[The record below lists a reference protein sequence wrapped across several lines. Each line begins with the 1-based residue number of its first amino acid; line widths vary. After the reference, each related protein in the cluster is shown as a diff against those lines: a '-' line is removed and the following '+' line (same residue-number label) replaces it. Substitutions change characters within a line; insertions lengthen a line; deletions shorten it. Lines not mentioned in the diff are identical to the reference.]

1 MNAAPATA
9 ETRQRLVVAAL
20 ELFWEK
26 GYGSTSIA
34 DILGRASAN
43 AGSLYHFF
51 PTKQD
56 LLLEV
61 LDTYH
66 RGIDAMLLQP
76 AWAGVEDPLQRVFAL
91 LARYRKLIEMT
102 ECAYG
107 CPIGSLALELHEPDL
122 PVRQRLASNFSAW
135 TDAVE
140 RCFAAVPTLPPEVDR
155 RRLAEFALTTMEG
168 GVMLTRTY
176 RDARYFDRA
185 VATLRDY
192 LARLTGA
199 SQGPGLGPLDV
210 PAPVPD
216 PVPGPAPGRARGGAH
231 GKSRARKSRRVTKKK
246 RSK

>member
-1 MNAAPATA
+1 M
-9 ETRQRLVVAAL
+9 AAL

-34 DILGRASAN
+34 DILGRAGAN

-61 LDTYH
+61 LDTYR
-66 RGIDAMLLQP
+66 RGIGPMLLQP
-76 AWAGVEDPLQRVFAL
+76 AWAGVDDPLERVFAL
-91 LARYRKLIEMT
+91 LARYRHLIEMT

-122 PVRQRLASNFSAW
+122 PVRERLAQNFSGW
-135 TDAVE
+135 VDAVE
-140 RCFAAVPTLPPEVDR
+140 RCYDAVPGLPRDIDR
-155 RRLAEFALTTMEG
+155 RRLAEFTLITMEG

-185 VATLRDY
+185 IATLRDY
-192 LARLTGA
+192 VTRLAGGDA
-199 SQGPGLGPLDV
+199 
-210 PAPVPD
+210 
-216 PVPGPAPGRARGGAH
+216 ARSVHAKTTRQ
-231 GKSRARKSRRVTKKK
+231 KSTPYDKKANRRRTK
-246 RSK
+246 R

>member
-1 MNAAPATA
+1 VLVNAGAAPP
-9 ETRQRLVVAAL
+9 ETRQRLVMAAL

-34 DILGRASAN
+34 DILGRAGAN

-61 LDTYH
+61 LDTYQ
-66 RGIDAMLLQP
+66 RGIDPMLLQP
-76 AWAGVEDPLQRVFAL
+76 AWAGIDDPLERVFAL
-91 LARYRKLIEMT
+91 LARYRQLIEMT

-122 PVRQRLASNFSAW
+122 PVRERLAQNFSGW
-135 TDAVE
+135 VDAVE
-140 RCFAAVPTLPPEVDR
+140 RCYAAVPGLPPEVDR
-155 RRLAEFALTTMEG
+155 RRLAEFTLTTMEG

-185 VATLRDY
+185 IATLRDY
-192 LARLTGA
+192 VTRLA
-199 SQGPGLGPLDV
+199 SGPGPKQAR
-210 PAPVPD
+210 PRRTRPD
-216 PVPGPAPGRARGGAH
+216 KTNNR
-231 GKSRARKSRRVTKKK
+231 RKKL
-246 RSK
+246 

>member
-1 MNAAPATA
+1 MSSARLPAEPAAP
-9 ETRQRLVVAAL
+9 ETRQRLVMAAL

-76 AWAGVEDPLQRVFAL
+76 AWAGVTDPIERVFAL
-91 LARYRKLIEMT
+91 LARYRHLIEIT

-122 PVRQRLASNFSAW
+122 PVRERLANNFSAW

-140 RCFAAVPTLPPEVDR
+140 RCFAAATAMPTDVDR

-168 GVMLTRTY
+168 GVMLTRTF
-176 RDARYFDRA
+176 RDAAYFDRA
-185 VATLRDY
+185 VAELRRHVE
-192 LARLTGA
+192 LLTGR
-199 SQGPGLGPLDV
+199 P
-210 PAPVPD
+210 
-216 PVPGPAPGRARGGAH
+216 RAATRPT
-231 GKSRARKSRRVTKKK
+231 RARKTSPTSPGKRRK
-246 RSK
+246 R

>member
-1 MNAAPATA
+1 MNAAPATP

-34 DILGRASAN
+34 DILGRANAN

-76 AWAGVEDPLQRVFAL
+76 AWAGIDDPLQRVFAL
-91 LARYRKLIEMT
+91 LARYRGLIEMT

-122 PVRQRLASNFSAW
+122 PVRQRLANNFSAW

-140 RCFAAVPTLPPEVDR
+140 RCFAAVPTLPPDVDR

-199 SQGPGLGPLDV
+199 SPGAGLDLPV
-210 PAPVPD
+210 VPD
-216 PVPGPAPGRARGGAH
+216 PVPSPGRARGGTP
-231 GKSRARKSRRVTKKK
+231 GKSRARKPRRTPKKNVTKKK

>member
-1 MNAAPATA
+1 MSPGPPPAG
-9 ETRQRLVVAAL
+9 TRERLVGAAL

-34 DILGRASAN
+34 DILGRAGAN

-66 RGIDAMLLQP
+66 RGIGPMLLEP
-76 AWAGVEDPLQRVFAL
+76 AWQGVDDPVERVFSL
-91 LARYRKLIEMT
+91 LGRYRHLIELT

-122 PVRQRLASNFSAW
+122 PVRQRLVSNFTAW

-140 RCFAAVPTLPPEVDR
+140 GCYAAAPLRADVDR
-155 RRLAEFALTTMEG
+155 RRLAEFTLTTMEG
-168 GVMLTRTY
+168 AVMLTRTY
-176 RDARYFDRA
+176 RDAGYFDRA
-185 VATLRDY
+185 IAELRAHVHAMLDGPISPTVRGIASKP
-192 LARLTGA
+192 LHDGAKKPSPKSARR
-199 SQGPGLGPLDV
+199 
-210 PAPVPD
+210 PARTSVRKP
-216 PVPGPAPGRARGGAH
+216 
-231 GKSRARKSRRVTKKK
+231 ARKS
-246 RSK
+246 

>member
-1 MNAAPATA
+1 MSAGGATA
-9 ETRQRLVVAAL
+9 DTRARLITAAL

-34 DILGRASAN
+34 DILGRAGAN

-66 RGIDAMLLQP
+66 HGIGPMLLEP
-76 AWAGVEDPLQRVFAL
+76 AWAGVEDPIERVFAL
-91 LARYRKLIEMT
+91 LARYRHLIEST

-122 PVRQRLASNFSAW
+122 PVRERLVANFSAW

-140 RCFAAVPTLPPEVDR
+140 RCYAAASLAPGVDR
-155 RRLAEFALTTMEG
+155 RRLAEFTLTTMEG
-168 GVMLTRTY
+168 AVMLTRTY
-176 RDARYFDRA
+176 RDAGYFDRA
-185 VATLRDY
+185 IAELRAHVDSLVRRAPSRPVRRAT
-192 LARLTGA
+192 
-199 SQGPGLGPLDV
+199 SKK
-210 PAPVPD
+210 
-216 PVPGPAPGRARGGAH
+216 
-231 GKSRARKSRRVTKKK
+231 GKRR
-246 RSK
+246 

>member
-1 MNAAPATA
+1 MSSSEKSSV
-9 ETRQRLVVAAL
+9 ETRQRLVTAAL

-34 DILGRASAN
+34 DILGRAGAN

-66 RGIDAMLLQP
+66 ACIGPMLLEP
-76 AWAGVEDPLQRVFAL
+76 AWAGIDDPIERVFAL
-91 LARYRKLIEMT
+91 LARYRHLIELT

-122 PVRQRLASNFSAW
+122 PVRQRLANNFTAW

-140 RCFAAVPTLPPEVDR
+140 RCYAAAAHVPAGVDV
-155 RRLAEFALTTMEG
+155 RRLAEYTLVTMEG
-168 GVMLTRTY
+168 AVMLTRTY
-176 RDARYFDRA
+176 RDANYFDRA
-185 VATLRDY
+185 IAELRAHVDRL
-192 LARLTGA
+192 LAPRSPA
-199 SQGPGLGPLDV
+199 S
-210 PAPVPD
+210 
-216 PVPGPAPGRARGGAH
+216 RSRTARGTP
-231 GKSRARKSRRVTKKK
+231 KRRT
-246 RSK
+246 RR